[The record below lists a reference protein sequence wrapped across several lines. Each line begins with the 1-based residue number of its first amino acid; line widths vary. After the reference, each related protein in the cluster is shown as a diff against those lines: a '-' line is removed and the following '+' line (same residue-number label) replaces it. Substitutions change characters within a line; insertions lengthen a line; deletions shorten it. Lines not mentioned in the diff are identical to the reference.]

1 MLKKITLKVD
11 SKKLIAGGFIVA
23 LIATNMVTIKHNFS
37 IKNVNTKLIN
47 EQKTNIA
54 LITSQND
61 DITVLKEKL
70 TEERQSQLVQF
81 TDFDLL
87 KDINKMYPHIS
98 TKVKET
104 IVKTILSE
112 SKKYNIN
119 PLIIYSLIHTE
130 STMRPWIEHKR
141 VLINI
146 NGKKKYIQA
155 VGLGGIVWEWWGK
168 QLKEANIAEVRSDL
182 FDPVVNIK
190 AVVFVYN
197 TFYLKKKHKKADT
210 QDESAMIRY
219 FGGGYKSYFNKI
231 DSKVAQLIRTKMYRP
246 TVNPIKTTK
255 EIK

>member
-1 MLKKITLKVD
+1 MLKKITLKLD
-11 SKKLIAGGFIVA
+11 STKIMVGGFIVA
-23 LIATNMVTIKHNFS
+23 LIAINAVTLRNNSIIKDANVDLLK
-37 IKNVNTKLIN
+37 IK
-47 EQKTNIA
+47 KTNDN
-54 LITSQND
+54 LIITQKE
-61 DITVLKEKL
+61 DINVLNIKL

-81 TDFDLL
+81 TDFDLQ
-87 KDINKMYPHIS
+87 KDINKMYPHLS

-104 IVKTILSE
+104 IVKTILDE

-130 STMRPWIEHKR
+130 SSMRPWIEHKR

-182 FDPVVNIK
+182 FNPEVNIK
-190 AVVFVYN
+190 AVVYVYN
-197 TFYLKKKHKKADT
+197 VFYKKRTHKKADT

-231 DSKVAQLIRTKMYRP
+231 DKKVAQLIRTKMYRLR
-246 TVNPIKTTK
+246 VKSVKTK
-255 EIK
+255 V